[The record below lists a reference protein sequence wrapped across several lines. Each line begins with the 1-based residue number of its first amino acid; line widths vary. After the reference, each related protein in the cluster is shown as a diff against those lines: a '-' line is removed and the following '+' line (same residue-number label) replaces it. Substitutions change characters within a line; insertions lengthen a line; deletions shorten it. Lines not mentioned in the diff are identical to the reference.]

1 VQHRRNKEK
10 IPKHVDALRIL
21 ENNAVKMTKY
31 NVLVVTTKYW
41 RPGEDYL
48 EEIIRSVKGK
58 IAHRDFL
65 VISEKA
71 ISIASNN
78 IVDESSIN
86 PSLNARLIAR
96 YWMCIA
102 WGCFLSPLCH
112 LREKLSRQLR
122 EYPLEMGGCHKQV
135 ALQQAG
141 LLQALMFGSEGG
153 IDGSNLAYS
162 FVSLP
167 LKNADKIAQIIRE
180 EIWLSLRRK
189 VFVIITDT
197 DKTYSFRNF
206 HFTPRPRP
214 IRGIHSFGGFATY
227 VVGRALKLR
236 RRATPIAVAGCQISV
251 EEALEI
257 ANIANHA
264 RGFGAGRTVWDMAE
278 KFKVNL
284 NQVSWE
290 MLETVK
296 HKPIIIIRTKR

>member
-1 VQHRRNKEK
+1 
-10 IPKHVDALRIL
+10 
-21 ENNAVKMTKY
+21 MTKY
-31 NVLVVTTKYW
+31 KVLVVDTKYW

-48 EEIIRSVKGK
+48 EEIISRIKGK

-78 IVDESSIN
+78 IVDESDIKPN
-86 PSLNARLIAR
+86 LGARLIAR
-96 YWMCIA
+96 YWMRIV
-102 WGCFLSPLCH
+102 WGYFLSPLCRF
-112 LREKLSRQLR
+112 REKLSRQLR

-167 LKNADKIAQIIRE
+167 LKDADEIAQIIRE
-180 EIWLSLRRK
+180 KIWSSLRRK
-189 VFVIITDT
+189 VFVIIADT

-214 IRGIHSFGGFATY
+214 IKGIYSFGGFATY
-227 VVGRALKLR
+227 VVGRTLKLR
-236 RRATPIAVAGCQISV
+236 RRATPIAVAGCRISA

-257 ANIANHA
+257 AKIANHA

-278 KFKVNL
+278 KFRVKVNE
-284 NQVSWE
+284 VSWE

-296 HKPIIIIRTKR
+296 HKPIIIVRSKR

>member
-1 VQHRRNKEK
+1 M
-10 IPKHVDALRIL
+10 

-31 NVLVVTTKYW
+31 KVLVVDTKYW

-48 EEIIRSVKGK
+48 EEIISRIKGK

-78 IVDESSIN
+78 IVDESDIKPN
-86 PSLNARLIAR
+86 LGARLIAR
-96 YWMCIA
+96 YWMRIV
-102 WGCFLSPLCH
+102 WGYFLSPLCRF
-112 LREKLSRQLR
+112 REKLSRQLR

-167 LKNADKIAQIIRE
+167 LKDADEIAQIIRE
-180 EIWLSLRRK
+180 KIWSSLRRK
-189 VFVIITDT
+189 VFVIIADT

-214 IRGIHSFGGFATY
+214 IKGIYSFGGFATY
-227 VVGRALKLR
+227 VVGRTLKLR
-236 RRATPIAVAGCQISV
+236 RRATPIAVAGCRISA

-257 ANIANHA
+257 AKIANHA

-278 KFKVNL
+278 KFRVKVNE
-284 NQVSWE
+284 VSWE

-296 HKPIIIIRTKR
+296 HKPIIIVRSKR